1 MDLTERIQYLCE
13 SNGISLNALEKQ
25 LDFGTRTISKW
36 KASSPKVENLI
47 KIADYFNVSIDY
59 LVGRK
64 VFENNDFPISF
75 EEFSAE
81 FDKNKRLQQIAALPP
96 EKQKIVFDTID
107 ALLKNLEK

>member
-1 MDLTERIQYLCE
+1 MDVKIFLKKKKELKLSYDELAELSGIPKTTLTNILLGRTLNPRIDTIQAIERALGLSEE
-13 SNGISLNALEKQ
+13 SVKNA
-25 LDFGTRTISKW
+25 D
-36 KASSPKVENLI
+36 
-47 KIADYFNVSIDY
+47 
-59 LVGRK
+59 
-64 VFENNDFPISF
+64 DFPISF

>member
-1 MDLTERIQYLCE
+1 MTIIEIKSYMKENKITYKMLSEKSGIPLGTLKEIFRGRIKNPRIDTMKAIE
-13 SNGISLNALEKQ
+13 NAL
-25 LDFGTRTISKW
+25 
-36 KASSPKVENLI
+36 
-47 KIADYFNVSIDY
+47 KIPE
-59 LVGRK
+59 G
-64 VFENNDFPISF
+64 DFPISF